1 MATKKN
7 AESSEQKPEKQKP
20 EKQPKKAASAEAP
33 KKGDAPQEAEAPKE
47 DALQKA
53 AKAIGS
59 ALGTM
64 AVKTGIAHA
73 APTPP
78 KKKIP
83 KLVKKTTSRLPRK
96 EKKQAKKKLAKST
109 G

>member
-7 AESSEQKPEKQKP
+7 AEPSEQKPEKQKQ
-20 EKQPKKAASAEAP
+20 EKQPKKAARA
-33 KKGDAPQEAEAPKE
+33 DAPQEADAAPKE
-47 DALQKA
+47 DTLQKA

-64 AVKTGIAHA
+64 AVKTGIAHPA
-73 APTPP
+73 TPP
-78 KKKIP
+78 RKKIP
-83 KLVKKTTSRLPRK
+83 KLVKKTKSRLPRK
-96 EKKQAKKKLAKST
+96 EKKQAKKKLAKSA